1 MRALRSPLPRLS
13 LWQRFRVWLNQ
24 LEAQYQDGEG

>member
-13 LWQRFRVWLNQ
+13 LWQRFRVWLNN
-24 LEAQYQDGEG
+24 LDNYQDGEE